1 MVGCPFTGL
10 GTLVR
15 VLVWIALK
23 RALNGLLGCALQGVV
38 EQDREYHA
46 DGHTGQGFQDEFD
59 NGFGVHGME
68 IMETFAL
75 GFRLW
80 IAAST

>member
-1 MVGCPFTGL
+1 VC
-10 GTLVR
+10 
-15 VLVWIALK
+15 
-23 RALNGLLGCALQGVV
+23 LQGVV